1 MLGREKITSLFISPE
16 KVLRRKRGE
25 KSKRNN
31 KWMTLPEK
39 YYSHKKKW
47 TRMATTFSHYWF
59 LCKERLFNHIIQFWV
74 LLSLKCEQVHNL
86 RWYIYLI
93 CIKIYSIFGASNP
106 LPKIIINAATSH
118 LQRNRWRRVQV

>member
-31 KWMTLPEK
+31 KWMTLQKNNVATKRNGPEWLQ
-39 YYSHKKKW
+39 H
-47 TRMATTFSHYWF
+47 F
-59 LCKERLFNHIIQFWV
+59 LIISFFCKERLFNHIIQFWV
-74 LLSLKCEQVHNL
+74 LLSLKCYQVHNL

-93 CIKIYSIFGASNP
+93 CIKLYSIFWASNP
-106 LPKIIINAATSH
+106 LPKIIINATTSH